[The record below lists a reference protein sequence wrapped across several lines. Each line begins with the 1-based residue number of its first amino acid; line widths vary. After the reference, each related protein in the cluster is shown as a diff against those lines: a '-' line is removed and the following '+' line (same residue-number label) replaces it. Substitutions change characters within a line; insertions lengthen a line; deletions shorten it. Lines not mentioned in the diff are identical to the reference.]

1 MALHFDDLNSREVS
15 RPNLFLQYS
24 TNIPTPQRL
33 TYLACVCF
41 YALSTRYF
49 IYIFKRPTVLEQLK
63 WAGECI
69 AYSLLTCYFCSW
81 DPRVNIPRDLFLYGM
96 ADLFKQVHQGGLPD
110 PEPLP
115 LTLPLIEALVI
126 TTTVLGQLEREP
138 LTVMTLIGGGGEL
151 ITVLLIYYWQNP
163 LQAEAA
169 SAVREKELQEQRL
182 VKLMLSIALVIVS
195 TTAGIAG
202 LRLVSLLSGAAL
214 CGVLRLYT

>member
-1 MALHFDDLNSREVS
+1 
-15 RPNLFLQYS
+15 
-24 TNIPTPQRL
+24 
-33 TYLACVCF
+33 
-41 YALSTRYF
+41 
-49 IYIFKRPTVLEQLK
+49 
-63 WAGECI
+63 
-69 AYSLLTCYFCSW
+69 
-81 DPRVNIPRDLFLYGM
+81 M
-96 ADLFKQVHQGGLPD
+96 ADLFKLVHQGGPPD
-110 PEPLP
+110 LEPPP

-138 LTVMTLIGGGGEL
+138 LTIMTLIGGGAEL

-163 LQAEAA
+163 PQAEAA
-169 SAVREKELQEQRL
+169 SAVREKELQERRL

>member
-1 MALHFDDLNSREVS
+1 MALHFDDLNNREVS
-15 RPNLFLQYS
+15 RLNPFLQYS
-24 TNIPTPQRL
+24 TNIPIPQCL

-49 IYIFKRPTVLEQLK
+49 IHVFERPTALEQLK
-63 WAGECI
+63 WAGACI
-69 AYSLLTCYFCSW
+69 ACSLLTCYFWSW
-81 DPRVNIPRDLFLYGM
+81 DPRIGIPRDLFLYGM
-96 ADLFKQVHQGGLPD
+96 ADLFKLIHQGGPPD
-110 PEPLP
+110 LEPPP

-163 LQAEAA
+163 PRAGAA